1 MAQKN
6 IISIDQQS
14 NLGFV
19 DRLIIAIEQIKEN
32 MNGVAV
38 IVIPL
43 IWDQACHT
51 QSKTISGLPSVLCSF
66 IWSHSVNVCTM
77 CYYAAT

>member
-14 NLGFV
+14 NLG
-19 DRLIIAIEQIKEN
+19 LIDWLIRAIEQIKEK

-38 IVIPL
+38 GVVTL

-51 QSKTISGLPSVLCSF
+51 
-66 IWSHSVNVCTM
+66 
-77 CYYAAT
+77 